1 MNLAP
6 LFHLPKGVRLQQ
18 ITLLP
23 DAVVL
28 DAATTSHGARLCPS
42 CQMPSAH
49 VHSSY
54 TRTLAD
60 IPCGARHVTVRL
72 QVHKFRCRNAQCP
85 QHIFAERLP
94 AYVQPR
100 ARKTVRMHDQLRAL
114 GLLAGGRGA
123 ETVAH
128 LLGIRVSDPTIL
140 RLLHAGPEP
149 AVPSVGV
156 LGVDDFA
163 FRRGRTYGTVLVDL
177 EQHQVIDLLPDRSQ
191 MSFARWLQRHPEVH
205 VISRDRGG
213 DYAAAATFAAPAALQ
228 VADRFHLLANAG
240 EALERC
246 LTRYHARLRE
256 AARGL
261 AGDQAPVRTT
271 KRTPTEQQ
279 RQRERRGARLERYE
293 QVVALAEQGLSA
305 RHIAFQ
311 LRMARGTV
319 LKYLRASSF
328 PEQVSRPRPRLIDP
342 YVPYLHERWTAGEHS
357 ARVLWR
363 EIRAQGFAASDVHV
377 RRLVAGWPR
386 SSVPMASPTQGTVGS
401 PTPTKPEVVYY
412 SVHRT
417 RWLLMKPAS
426 DLSATESAYLTALT
440 RLCPHLADAQQ
451 LVRSFHTIL
460 TERTPHQLLPWLE
473 RCERSGIAELVGFA
487 QGLRRDY
494 AAVEAAVRSPWS
506 QGQTEGQINRLKLL
520 KRQMYG
526 RASFDLLRRRVLRQ
540 QACAP

>member
-1 MNLAP
+1 
-6 LFHLPKGVRLQQ
+6 
-18 ITLLP
+18 
-23 DAVVL
+23 
-28 DAATTSHGARLCPS
+28 
-42 CQMPSAH
+42 MP
-49 VHSSY
+49 
-54 TRTLAD
+54 
-60 IPCGARHVTVRL
+60 P
-72 QVHKFRCRNAQCP
+72 
-85 QHIFAERLP
+85 
-94 AYVQPR
+94 
-100 ARKTVRMHDQLRAL
+100 
-114 GLLAGGRGA
+114 
-123 ETVAH
+123 
-128 LLGIRVSDPTIL
+128 
-140 RLLHAGPEP
+140 
-149 AVPSVGV
+149 VGV

-177 EQHQVIDLLPDRSQ
+177 EHHQVIDVLSERSQ
-191 MSFARWLQRHPEVH
+191 MGFARWLQRHPEVH

-228 VADRFHLLANAG
+228 VADRFHLLANTG

-246 LTRYHARLRE
+246 LTRYHVPLRE
-256 AARGL
+256 AARLL
-261 AGDQAPVRTT
+261 ADDEAPMRTT

-279 RQRERRGARLERYE
+279 LQRERRGARLERYE
-293 QVVALAEQGLSA
+293 QVVALAEQGMSA
-305 RHIAFQ
+305 HHIALH

-319 LKYLRASSF
+319 LKYLRTSSF

-363 EIRAQGFAASDVHV
+363 EIREQGFAASDVHV
-377 RRLVAGWPR
+377 RRLVAGWP
-386 SSVPMASPTQGTVGS
+386 SSPVPSPTQGTEGTVGS
-401 PTPTKPEVVYY
+401 PMPTKPEVVYY
-412 SVHRT
+412 SVHKT

-440 RLCPHLADAQQ
+440 RLCPHIADAQQ
-451 LVRSFHTIL
+451 LVRSFHRIL

-494 AAVEAAVRSPWS
+494 AAVEAAVCSPWS

-526 RASFDLLRRRVLRQ
+526 RAGFDLLRRRVLRQ